1 VSGLLLA
8 MAMTI
13 MLVGAMGPASCRQAM
28 ADDPRMNMEEVM
40 QPGLEAWTISAG
52 AGFQHNLPT
61 GPRSDLIADGVEV
74 RWERYDRPDRAL
86 GLTVGYAKLRNIPE
100 YINTVGFVGSYR
112 QYCSIKPRRAIYW
125 EGAVGLVHFDALV
138 RELATHT
145 NFTEHVGLGVQW
157 PRGEE
162 GAWTLGYRFQHV
174 SNAGRKRPNIG
185 LNASHLQIGYTMY
198 LR

>member
-1 VSGLLLA
+1 VSELLLA
-8 MAMTI
+8 VVVMAV
-13 MLVGAMGPASCRQAM
+13 LVGVVGPASCQQVM

-74 RWERYDRPDRAL
+74 RWERYDHPDRAL
-86 GLTVGYAKLRNIPE
+86 GLTVGYARLRNIPE

-112 QYCSIKPRRAIYW
+112 QYCSIEPRRAIYW
-125 EGAVGLVHFDALV
+125 EGAVGLVHFSALV

-145 NFTEHVGLGVQW
+145 NFTEHVGFGVQW